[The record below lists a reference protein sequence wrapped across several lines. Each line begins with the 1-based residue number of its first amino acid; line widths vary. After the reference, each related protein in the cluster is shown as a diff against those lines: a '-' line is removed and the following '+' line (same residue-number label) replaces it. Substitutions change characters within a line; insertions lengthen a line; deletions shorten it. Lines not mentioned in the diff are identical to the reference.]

1 MSSIF
6 PEIRRAAPFASLALL
21 MAIGSFRAEQL
32 PFRAYTTTDGLAGDE
47 VRDIVQDARGFL
59 WVGTSTGLSRFDG
72 HEFVSYGTTAGLPH
86 PGVNAMLERRD
97 GTLWVATGA
106 GLARLERKT
115 VAGRTPF
122 AALALPGA
130 EGDPIYALHEDRR
143 GRLWVGAQGRLYV
156 IERDGER
163 DVVRVIP
170 VAPPTIP
177 PIGTAWSV
185 TAFAED
191 AEGSL
196 WMGTTVGVLRRLPDG
211 RMIPYRLRP
220 SLDDDAV
227 HDLLFDDAGRLWI
240 VHWGSAH
247 RKDVHW
253 AVYVLVPR
261 SAADEET
268 PARSL
273 DQVARRDTRGPGD
286 AIALPSNPGEV
297 LYLTGGGRLGDGRVH
312 SVKRLG
318 DDALWLATERG
329 IVRIEDGL
337 PRRIGPEEGLDYPAI
352 QVVRQDRDGNV
363 WLGTRGGGLRRL
375 LRDSFVSYKEPDG
388 LEGHEITSIFE
399 SRSGALCATGVQEG
413 RVFLARFDE
422 SRFRSFRPRGTE
434 RLGYWGW
441 AFQQTVLED
450 RAGEWWLPTGE
461 GLYRYPAVEPFEAL
475 ATTAPRAIYTRRDG
489 LGSGNIF
496 RLFEDS
502 RGDIWIGTFGAPT
515 LHRWRRASG
524 TIESYARGPSAP
536 TAFAEDSAGNV
547 WIGFYLGGLARWRD
561 GRIEHFS
568 PEHGMPQG
576 FVFDLHVDR
585 AGRLWIA
592 SARDGLSRID
602 DPTAPV
608 PRAVPRAAEHGLTSG
623 AVLSL
628 TEDHWGRIY
637 VGTGRGI
644 ERLDPATGSIRRFST
659 ADGLANNYVQTMH
672 VDRGGDLWAG
682 TLGGISR
689 LTPGRSLRTPPTI
702 VIVGLQVGGEPRPIS
717 ELGETAIR
725 GLQLGY
731 DRRRV
736 RIDYAG
742 IGLAAGELL
751 RYQTRLEG
759 LDAEWSPPTRE
770 RSLLYGN
777 LGAGSYRFLV
787 RAVNADGLVSAPA
800 SVAFTIQPRFWRR
813 GWFLGPMI
821 LLIALTV
828 YAVHRYRVQRLL
840 ELERVRTRIA
850 TDLHDD
856 LGARLSRI
864 TILSEVASQRIGE
877 GDPGALRLL
886 GEVGDTA
893 RDLVEL
899 TGDIAWSIDPRRDD
913 VRSLVARVRR
923 FAGEVLEGRGIRWR
937 FDAPAAA
944 DDQRISADER
954 RHLLLFFQE
963 AIHNAVRH
971 AEPSEVSLALRL
983 EDGSLEASVT
993 DDGRGFDPGDESDRS
1008 GLRNMEDRAGQLGGT
1023 LTIDSAPG
1031 GGTRVVLMVPL
1042 R

>member
-1 MSSIF
+1 
-6 PEIRRAAPFASLALL
+6 
-21 MAIGSFRAEQL
+21 
-32 PFRAYTTTDGLAGDE
+32 
-47 VRDIVQDARGFL
+47 
-59 WVGTSTGLSRFDG
+59 
-72 HEFVSYGTTAGLPH
+72 
-86 PGVNAMLERRD
+86 
-97 GTLWVATGA
+97 
-106 GLARLERKT
+106 
-115 VAGRTPF
+115 
-122 AALALPGA
+122 
-130 EGDPIYALHEDRR
+130 
-143 GRLWVGAQGRLYV
+143 
-156 IERDGER
+156 
-163 DVVRVIP
+163 
-170 VAPPTIP
+170 
-177 PIGTAWSV
+177 
-185 TAFAED
+185 
-191 AEGSL
+191 
-196 WMGTTVGVLRRLPDG
+196 
-211 RMIPYRLRP
+211 
-220 SLDDDAV
+220 
-227 HDLLFDDAGRLWI
+227 
-240 VHWGSAH
+240 
-247 RKDVHW
+247 
-253 AVYVLVPR
+253 
-261 SAADEET
+261 
-268 PARSL
+268 
-273 DQVARRDTRGPGD
+273 
-286 AIALPSNPGEV
+286 
-297 LYLTGGGRLGDGRVH
+297 
-312 SVKRLG
+312 
-318 DDALWLATERG
+318 LATERG
-329 IVRIEDGL
+329 IVRIEDGF
-337 PRRIGPEEGLDYPAI
+337 PHRIGPEEGLDYPAI

-375 LRDSFVSYKEPDG
+375 LRDSFVSYDTPDG
-388 LEGHEITSIFE
+388 LEGREITSIFE

-434 RLGYWGW
+434 RLRYWGW
-441 AFQQTVLED
+441 AFQQTVLQD

-475 ATTAPRAIYTRRDG
+475 ETTAPRAIYTSRDG
-489 LGSGNIF
+489 LGSGNVF

-524 TIESYARGPSAP
+524 TIESYARGASAP

-561 GRIEHFS
+561 GRMEHFS

-585 AGRLWIA
+585 EGRLWVA
-592 SARDGLSRID
+592 SGRDGLSRID
-602 DPTAPV
+602 DPTAPM
-608 PRAVPRAAEHGLTSG
+608 PRAVPPAAEHGLTSG

-628 TEDHWGRIY
+628 TEDRWGRIY

-644 ERLDPATGSIRRFST
+644 ERLDPATGSVRHFST

-672 VDRGGDLWAG
+672 VDWGGDLWAG

-689 LTPGRSLRTPPTI
+689 LTPDRGLRTPPTI
-702 VIVGLQVGGEPRPIS
+702 VIVGLQVAGEPSPIS
-717 ELGETAIR
+717 ELGETAIS
-725 GLQLGY
+725 GLELGY

-742 IGLAAGELL
+742 IGLAPGELL

-759 LDAEWSPPTRE
+759 LDAEWSPPTGE

-813 GWFLGPMI
+813 GWFLGPLF

-864 TILSEVASQRIGE
+864 SILSEVAAQRIGPR
-877 GDPGALRLL
+877 DPGARQLL
-886 GEVGDTA
+886 SEVGDTA

-913 VRSLVARVRR
+913 VRSLTARVRR
-923 FAGEVLEGRGIRWR
+923 FAGEVLEARGIRWH
-937 FDAPAAA
+937 FDAPE
-944 DDQRISADER
+944 DGSDRRISADER

-971 AEPSEVSLALRL
+971 AEAREVSLALSLVQRT
-983 EDGSLEASVT
+983 LEAEVV
-993 DDGRGFDPGDESDRS
+993 DDGRGFEPMDEDDGS
-1008 GLRNMEDRAGQLGGT
+1008 GLRNMEDRARQVGGT

-1031 GGTRVVLMVPL
+1031 RGTRVVLVVPL